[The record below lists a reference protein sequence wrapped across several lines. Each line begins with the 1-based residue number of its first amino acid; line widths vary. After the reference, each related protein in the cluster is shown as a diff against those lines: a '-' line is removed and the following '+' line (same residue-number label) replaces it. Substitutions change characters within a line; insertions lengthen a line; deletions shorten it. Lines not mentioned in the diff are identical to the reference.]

1 MPDNLKPS
9 NGNGQIKIGVYICHC
24 GVNISATVNVATVR
38 EFIAKQPHVIIA
50 RDYKFMCSDPGQD
63 LIKQDIQKL
72 GVNRVVVASCSP
84 LMHELTFRMTAESAG
99 LNRYLVQ
106 IANIRE
112 HCSWVHDDK
121 EAATQKACAL
131 VNAAV
136 RRVAL
141 HLPLQITR
149 MPVNKATLIVGGGIA
164 GIQAALEIANA
175 GHHVYL
181 VEKEPTIGGRMG
193 QFDKTFPTLDC
204 AACILTPKMVS
215 VGHRK
220 DITLLT
226 YSEVEGVSGY
236 IGNFKIKV
244 RKKARYVD
252 AEKCTGCGQ
261 CWSNCPAIRIP
272 SGRSIHIGDRL
283 VNEVRTRPNGEGHS
297 A

>member
-1 MPDNLKPS
+1 MEKT
-9 NGNGQIKIGVYICHC
+9 NGQVKIGVYICHC
-24 GVNISATVNVATVR
+24 GVNIAATVNIAELR
-38 EFIAKQPHVIIA
+38 DFIAKQPNVVIA

-63 LIKQDIQKL
+63 LIKQDIKNL
-72 GVNRVVVASCSP
+72 GVNRVVVAACSP
-84 LMHELTFRMTAESAG
+84 LMHELTFRLAAESAG

-112 HCSWVHDDK
+112 HCSWVHDDRI
-121 EAATQKACAL
+121 AATEKAKAL

-141 HLPLQITR
+141 HQPLQITTQ
-149 MPVNKATLIVGGGIA
+149 PINKNTLIVGAGIA

-175 GHHVYL
+175 GYHVYL
-181 VEKEPTIGGRMG
+181 VEREPTIGGKMG
-193 QFDKTFPTLDC
+193 VFDKTFPTLDC

-226 YSEVEGVSGY
+226 YSEVESVSGY
-236 IGNFKIKV
+236 LGNFKVRV

-252 AEKCTGCGQ
+252 TEKCTGCGQ
-261 CWSNCPAIRIP
+261 CWSDCPATRIP
-272 SGRSIHIGDRL
+272 AGRAIYVGEKL
-283 VNEVRTRPNGEGHS
+283 VNEISHRPKE
-297 A
+297 